1 MMCDESIYSEE
12 AQKTYQ
18 DVLDKLLVKNK
29 DLVGIL
35 SSAIIAEASME
46 PVTFEDITRTIEA
59 MKRPWNT

>member
-1 MMCDESIYSEE
+1 MCDESIYSEE